1 MLNNFIYAKLKSLF
15 EEKLVANE
23 VPQEAIVFIEDTKE
37 IWNHG
42 TYFATPSESSIS
54 AEEIE
59 NIVASSETIQAVM
72 EQIAGEIV
80 TESNKQDQI
89 SDLDVIRQG
98 ALLGSTA
105 IQPGT
110 GDGTKY
116 LSDDGNYKEIIIPT
130 KVSELENDCNYVTE
144 DTIENGVYIYDFLT
158 GSFTK
163 PEDWDTA
170 NNHDSLGI
178 AIIDDRSSFVF
189 NGETIGGYNNSGG
202 GFQPGGDTVSAGNSD
217 IEIYDAESAL
227 EDYDGLGNTLKI
239 IEGAGRDCRSNWG
252 KVGTSAS
259 TCYDYIFPNG
269 RNGYLG
275 AAGEFKFIVENAD
288 LINSI
293 FELMGISSYNHMTYL
308 GMCITSTMYSKD
320 NFGCCYTMTNWGE
333 NGQAQ
338 ASEDFGMAVGQD
350 TIAFMKLEN
359 SDFPESK
366 SIKDKI
372 NDLITDKQDL
382 LISGTNI
389 KTINGESI
397 LGSGDIVID
406 GGGTGI
412 SVMEFSESSIELQPN
427 KFYKLTTP
435 LTSLNITLAAPTDL
449 SIVNEY
455 LIEFSCQDTTI
466 SLPNNLLWHND
477 EYPVFENGRTYHIS
491 IINNF
496 ATVLSFTTPN

>member
-15 EEKLVANE
+15 EEKLAANE

-42 TYFATPSESSIS
+42 TYFATPSGSSIS
-54 AEEIE
+54 AEDVE

-72 EQIAGEIV
+72 EQIAGEVV

-89 SDLDVIRQG
+89 SDLDEIRRG
-98 ALLGSTA
+98 ASLGSTA

-116 LSDDGNYKEIIIPT
+116 LSNDGNYKEIIIPT
-130 KVSELENDCNYVTE
+130 KVSELENDSNYVTE
-144 DTIENGVYIYDFLT
+144 DTSAKIENGVYIYDFLT

-163 PEDWDTA
+163 SEDWDTA

-189 NGETIGGYNNSGG
+189 NGESVGGYNDSGG
-202 GFQPGGDTVSAGNSD
+202 EFQPGADTVSAENSD
-217 IEIYDAESAL
+217 IEIYDTESAL
-227 EDYDGLGNTLKI
+227 EDYNGLGNTLKI
-239 IEGAGRDCRSNWG
+239 IEGAGRDCVSNWG

-275 AAGEFKFIVENAD
+275 AAGEFKLVIENAD

-293 FELMGISSYNHMTYL
+293 FELIGFNNYI
-308 GMCITSTMYSKD
+308 GMYITSTMYSKN
-320 NFGCCYTMTNWGE
+320 NFNCCYTITNWGE
-333 NGQAQ
+333 NGQASV
-338 ASEDFGMAVGQD
+338 AEDFGQGVGQR

-359 SDFPESK
+359 SDFPASK

-372 NDLITDKQDL
+372 NDLTTNKQDL

-389 KTINGESI
+389 NTINGESI
-397 LGSGDIVID
+397 LGNGDIVID
-406 GGGTGI
+406 GGNAGI
-412 SVMEFSESSIELQPN
+412 SVIEFSESSIELQPY

-455 LIEFSCQDTTI
+455 MIEFSCQNTTI
-466 SLPNNLLWHND
+466 SLPNNLLWNND
-477 EYPVFENGRTYHIS
+477 EYPLFENGRTYHIS